1 MRLLFLTPQLPY
13 PPQQGTAL
21 RNWGLISHLADRHEI
36 WLLSFDEAPG
46 SNPQTRVHPT
56 LQAACKTIATVPVPR
71 RTTADR
77 LRTLATSSLP
87 DMAWRLWSP
96 AFDKQL
102 RDWLNSERFDIV
114 QVEGIE
120 LARYMRASNQHPHH
134 YHLVFD
140 DHNCEYLLQQ
150 RTHEMDL
157 RRGRMHG
164 AAYSFVQW
172 QRLYVFERAALKA
185 ADATLCVS
193 RQDQALLTQLEPQAQ
208 VHTIFNGIDL
218 ERYASDTTMSATPWS
233 LGPAAIR
240 QVRQVGR
247 VVFTGKMDFRPN
259 IEAMLW
265 FQREVWPHVKREHAS
280 AQWLIVG
287 QKPSPRLDVLRNDP
301 DITITGQ
308 VDDVRPYIAQ
318 ADVYIAPL
326 LAGGGTRFKILEA
339 MAMRRAIVSTT
350 LGCEGFDI
358 HTGRELSVA
367 DTGIDFARAVN
378 ALLSSETGRRD
389 MGERAHAF
397 VAATYDWNAI
407 VPELEAI
414 YRSLGAGHLS

>member
-21 RNWGLISHLADRHEI
+21 RNWGLLSHLADTHEV
-36 WLLSFDEAPG
+36 WLLSFDETPG
-46 SNPQTRVHPT
+46 TAIHPT
-56 LQAACKTIATVPVPR
+56 LKKACKEIAMIPVPR
-71 RTTADR
+71 RTLQDR
-77 LRTLATSSLP
+77 LRMLVTSPLP

-96 AFDKQL
+96 AFERQL
-102 RDWLNSERFDIV
+102 RDWLRDHRFDIV

-120 LARYMRASNQHPHH
+120 LARYMMDLVADKRPRN

-150 RTHEMDL
+150 RTHEMDM
-157 RRGRMHG
+157 RRGRLHG

-172 QRLYVFERAALKA
+172 QRLRTFEREALRA

-193 RQDQALLTQLEPQAQ
+193 PQDQTLLTQLEPHAK
-208 VHTIFNGIDL
+208 VTTIFNGIDVAAY
-218 ERYASDTTMSATPWS
+218 ESFATAPS
-233 LGPAAIR
+233 PK
-240 QVRQVGR
+240 GR
-247 VVFTGKMDFRPN
+247 GVKTIVFTGKMDFRPN

-265 FQREVWPHVKREHAS
+265 FQREVWPFVKQAHPA
-280 AQWLIVG
+280 AKWFIVG

-301 DITITGQ
+301 DITLTGQ

-326 LAGGGTRFKILEA
+326 LAGGGTRFKLLEA

-350 LGCEGFDI
+350 LGCEGFAI
-358 HTGRELSVA
+358 EPGREMMVA
-367 DTGIDFARAVN
+367 DTGSDFASAVN
-378 ALLSSETGRRD
+378 ELLRSEARRRE

-397 VAATYDWNAI
+397 VAATYDWQAI
-407 VPELEAI
+407 VPRLEDV
-414 YRSLGAGHLS
+414 YQKLVTGNW